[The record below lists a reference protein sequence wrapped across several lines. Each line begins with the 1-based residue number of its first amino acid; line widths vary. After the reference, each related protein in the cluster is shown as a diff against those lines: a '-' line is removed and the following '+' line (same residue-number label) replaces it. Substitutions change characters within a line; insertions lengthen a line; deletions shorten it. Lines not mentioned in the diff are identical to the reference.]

1 MLQRFYPDEDVNSTY
16 EIPFEEFYKKGIRG
30 VIFDVDNTL
39 VPHGAPADNRA
50 KKLFSTLHQMGMETC
65 LLSNNKEPRVA
76 AFARDAGS
84 LKYIYKGRKPGIR
97 GYQQA
102 MRLMGTDISNTIFV
116 GDQLFTDVFGAKRAG
131 IHSIFVKRIHP
142 KEEIQIRM
150 KRALESVVLHYYH
163 KNKKIRHGKRR

>member
-1 MLQRFYPDEDVNSTY
+1 MFQKFYPDEDVNSTY

-30 VIFDVDNTL
+30 VIFDIDNTL
-39 VPHGAPADNRA
+39 VPHGAQADNRS
-50 KKLFSTLHQMGMETC
+50 KKLFSALHELGMETC
-65 LLSNNKEPRVA
+65 LLSNNKEPRVSS
-76 AFARDAGS
+76 FARDAGS

-102 MRLMGTDISNTIFV
+102 MRLMGTDSSNTIFV

-131 IHSIFVKRIHP
+131 IHSIFVRRIHP

-163 KNKKIRHGKRR
+163 KNKKNRYGKRG

>member
-50 KKLFSTLHQMGMETC
+50 KKLFSMLHQMGMETC
-65 LLSNNKEPRVA
+65 LLSNNKEPRVS
-76 AFARDAGS
+76 AFAQDAGS
-84 LKYIYKGRKPGIR
+84 LKYIFKGKKPGIR

-102 MRLMGTDISNTIFV
+102 MKLMGTNASNTIFI

-131 IHSIFVKRIHP
+131 IHSILVKRIHP
-142 KEEIQIRM
+142 SEEIQIRL
-150 KRALESVVLHYYH
+150 KRKLESVVLYFYH
-163 KNKKIRHGKRR
+163 RRKKIRRMKQR